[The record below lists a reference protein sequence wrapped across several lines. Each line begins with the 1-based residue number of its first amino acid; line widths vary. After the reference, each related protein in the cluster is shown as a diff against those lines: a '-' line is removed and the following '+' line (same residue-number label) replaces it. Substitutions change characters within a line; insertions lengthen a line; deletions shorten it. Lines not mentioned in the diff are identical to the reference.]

1 MRINII
7 PKTMAQ
13 NILIFLLAVA
23 PAIILITYIYIVDKQ
38 QREPIPQLLKGF
50 LYGIISAFVAIF
62 AASFF
67 AGAQFYTDEFT
78 SIISAGRMAF
88 WGAGLPEEAAKL
100 FMLWLLV
107 RKNKYFDERLDGIV
121 YAVAI
126 SMGFAAFENILYLFD
141 NYEQWLTVGIT
152 RAILSVPGHY
162 AFAVLMGYYY
172 SKVHFGISN
181 MLKDKLMILLAPVLV
196 HTIFDWILFTISITP
211 ALAILL
217 TIIFIIFVIKMH
229 KYANA
234 RIREHLPE

>member
-1 MRINII
+1 M
-7 PKTMAQ
+7 TQ

-23 PAIILITYIYIVDKQ
+23 PAIILITYIYLVDIK
-38 QREPIPQLLKGF
+38 QREPIPQILKGF
-50 LYGIISAFVAIF
+50 IYGIISAFIAIF
-62 AASFF
+62 AASFL
-67 AGAQFYTDEFT
+67 ADVQFYTDTFSNIVE
-78 SIISAGRMAF
+78 AGRVAF
-88 WGAGLPEEAAKL
+88 WGAALPEEAAKL

-107 RKNKYFDERLDGIV
+107 RKNKYFDEHLDGIV

-141 NYEQWLTVGIT
+141 NYEQWFTIGIA

-181 MLKDKLMILLAPVLV
+181 APKDKLMILLAPVLV

-229 KYANA
+229 QYANA
-234 RIREHLPE
+234 RIKEHLPK

>member
-7 PKTMAQ
+7 PPPMTQ

-23 PAIILITYIYIVDKQ
+23 PAIILITYIYLVDIK
-38 QREPIPQLLKGF
+38 QREPIPQILKGF
-50 LYGIISAFVAIF
+50 IYGIISAFIAIF
-62 AASFF
+62 AASFL
-67 AGAQFYTDEFT
+67 ADVQFYTDTFSNIVE
-78 SIISAGRMAF
+78 AGRLAF
-88 WGAGLPEEAAKL
+88 WGAALPEEAAKL

-121 YAVAI
+121 YAVTI
-126 SMGFAAFENILYLFD
+126 SMGFAAFENILYLID
-141 NYEQWLTVGIT
+141 NYNEWLSVGIM
-152 RAILSVPGHY
+152 RALLSVPGHY

-172 SKVHFGISN
+172 AKVHFGISDL
-181 MLKDKLMILLAPVLV
+181 LKDKLMILLAPVFV

-229 KYANA
+229 QYVNA
-234 RIREHLPE
+234 RIKEHLPE

>member
-7 PKTMAQ
+7 LKPMVQ
-13 NILIFLLAVA
+13 DILIFLLAVA
-23 PAIILITYIYIVDKQ
+23 PAIILITYIYLVDIK
-38 QREPIPQLLKGF
+38 QREPIPQILKGF
-50 LYGIISAFVAIF
+50 IYGIISAFVAIF
-62 AASFF
+62 AALFL
-67 AGAQFYTDEFT
+67 ADTHFYTDTYTNVIEAART
-78 SIISAGRMAF
+78 AF
-88 WGAGLPEEAAKL
+88 FGAALPEEAAKF

-126 SMGFAAFENILYLFD
+126 SMGFATFENILYLFD
-141 NYEQWLTVGIT
+141 NYDQWLTVGIT

-181 MLKDKLMILLAPVLV
+181 APKDKLMILLAPILV

-217 TIIFIIFVIKMH
+217 AIIFIIFVIKMH
-229 KYANA
+229 QYANA
-234 RIREHLPE
+234 RIKEHLL